1 MAFTDKSESHARAK
15 FIISDR
21 QTISQI
27 DRKTDSKTQIDRQTD
42 RQSQTKTIETESVRY
57 RQTKANLIRKQN
69 T

>member
-1 MAFTDKSESHARAK
+1 MVFTDKSKSHARAK
-15 FIISDR
+15 LIFSDR
-21 QTISQI
+21 QTNRQT